1 MSMPP
6 PLLGLHHVTATV
18 DRAQPD
24 IDFCVGVLGLRLVK
38 RTVNFDNH
46 RVFHFYYGDER
57 GTPGTIWT
65 TFPYAGQG
73 VRTGIIGTGQVAAT
87 AFSVPRQALPAWAAR
102 LTAAGQEVREAEA
115 FGEPRLILRD
125 PSGLVVELVGTEADG
140 RAPWTGGGID
150 HALAIRGLHGVTL
163 LVSDHGP
170 TEEFLHDVL
179 GLQVT
184 QREGQSARVAIAGG
198 GPGRQFDIRRDAAA
212 ERGRNGLGT
221 VHHVALAITDEAAQR
236 ALHEELQ
243 RRGVEVTPV
252 MDRQYFRS
260 IYFREPGG
268 VLIEVATMA
277 PGFDVDEP
285 LPALGRALKLP
296 PWQEP
301 QRDAIAAGL
310 PPIVVPRVN
319 GV

>member
-1 MSMPP
+1 MAP

-18 DRAQPD
+18 DAAQPD
-24 IDFCVGVLGLRLVK
+24 LDFCVGLLGLRLVK
-38 RTVNFDNH
+38 QTVNFDNH

-73 VRTGIIGTGQVAAT
+73 VRIGTIGAGQVVAT
-87 AFSVPRQALPAWAAR
+87 TFSVPRASLGAWHAR
-102 LTAAGQEVREAEA
+102 LAAAGLDAQQAQA
-115 FGEPRLILRD
+115 FGEPRLVVRD
-125 PSGLVVELVGTEADG
+125 PSGLIIELAGTESDT
-140 RAPWTGGGID
+140 RTPWTGHGVD
-150 HALAIRGLHGVTL
+150 AAHAIRGLHGVTL
-163 LVSDHGP
+163 RVDELAP
-170 TEEFLHDVL
+170 TQDFLDDVL
-179 GLQVT
+179 GLRVT
-184 QREGQSARVAIAGG
+184 QQEGARARVAVGDG
-198 GPGRQFDIRRDAAA
+198 GPGRHLDIEHGAGA

-221 VHHVALAITDEAAQR
+221 VHHVALAITDEDAQR
-236 ALHEELQ
+236 ALHEDLQ

-277 PGFDVDEP
+277 PGFGVDEP
-285 LPALGRALKLP
+285 LSQLGTSLKLP

-310 PPIVVPRVN
+310 PPIVVPR
-319 GV
+319 